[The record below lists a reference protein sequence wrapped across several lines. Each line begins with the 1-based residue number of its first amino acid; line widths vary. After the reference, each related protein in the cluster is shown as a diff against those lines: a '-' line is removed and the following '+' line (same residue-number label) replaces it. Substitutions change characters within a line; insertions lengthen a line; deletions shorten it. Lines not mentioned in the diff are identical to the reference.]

1 MGRKVIQKII
11 CSICKRGMTPYP
23 KNICKRCRKKGIDT
37 FDSQEHEHDKYQF
50 RDKRA
55 DLYQR
60 EEEE

>member
-1 MGRKVIQKII
+1 
-11 CSICKRGMTPYP
+11 MTPYP